1 MKTAYTGWMWLK
13 EVVGHPEQFRRQ
25 FEQCVME
32 LTYLGYEY
40 LENFTFLRD
49 HLTPAQVREI
59 CARNGG
65 KISALYTNLSN
76 GIDTLKRDAEYVA

>member
-13 EVVGHPEQFRRQ
+13 EAVGHPEQFRRQ

-40 LENFTFLRD
+40 MENFTFLRD

-59 CARNGG
+59 CA
-65 KISALYTNLSN
+65 
-76 GIDTLKRDAEYVA
+76 